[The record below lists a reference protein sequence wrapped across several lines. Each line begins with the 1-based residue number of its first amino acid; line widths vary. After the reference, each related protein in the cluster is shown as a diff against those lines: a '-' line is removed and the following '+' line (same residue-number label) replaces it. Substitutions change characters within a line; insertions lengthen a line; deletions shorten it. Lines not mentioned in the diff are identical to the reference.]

1 VTNNNGAILLIVTLA
16 MCVVGVVIGTESD
29 ADSKTLLE
37 LQIQESTLRIELLK
51 QQEECSQ

>member
-1 VTNNNGAILLIVTLA
+1 MGNSGSVLLIITLA

-37 LQIQESTLRIELLK
+37 LQIQETSLRIDFLK
-51 QQEECSQ
+51 QQEACSK